1 LMGKTEEEMHSEREE
16 DKEINARGGKK
27 REDLNYN

>member
-1 LMGKTEEEMHSEREE
+1 MGKTEEEMHSEREE
-16 DKEINARGGKK
+16 GKEINARGEKG